1 MSMICQYSNHCLSNI
16 WAVLLLQAGRRYLIK
31 AETRVKS
38 QVTSFQLRDAQN
50 DIGRHPACSF
60 FGFMLI
66 VTQSSYSRPFPNL
79 RRAVALTR
87 QQFGCSCSGVTLRD
101 PCYWDM
107 ALSVLLEYGLIRATE
122 IWPYPYYW
130 DMALSV
136 LLGYGVTSLAEQ
148 LPTFRIMV
156 IHFSLRGKMFPMSGH
171 LYRQTRV
178 HCVASQRRKPPIQW
192 HGIVTQ

>member
-50 DIGRHPACSF
+50 DIGRHPACTF

-107 ALSVLLEYGLIRATE
+107 ALSVLLGYGLIRATE
-122 IWPYPYYW
+122 IWRYPYYWGKALSVLLGYGLIRATEIWRYPCYW

-136 LLGYGVTSLAEQ
+136 LLRYGVIRAT
-148 LPTFRIMV
+148 
-156 IHFSLRGKMFPMSGH
+156 
-171 LYRQTRV
+171 
-178 HCVASQRRKPPIQW
+178 
-192 HGIVTQ
+192 GIWPYPCYWDMMLSVLLG